1 MAGTPSTDL
10 VQPGHR
16 LLDQRPHQPA
26 GPRGLSAI
34 DLARGTSTPIP
45 IGRAPPPRP
54 PAPHRPDPTRSQY
67 HNEQPEM
74 NHLTAGQPG
83 THDGRPAHATPDGW
97 LGSDSLMRSVSSCA
111 CSR

>member
-26 GPRGLSAI
+26 GPRRLSAI

-45 IGRAPPPRP
+45 IGCAPPPHPR
-54 PAPHRPDPTRSQY
+54 RTQPDPTRSQ
-67 HNEQPEM
+67 HLDEQPEM
-74 NHLTAGQPG
+74 NHLTAGQPEPTTG
-83 THDGRPAHATPDGW
+83 DRHTPRPTVG
-97 LGSDSLMRSVSSCA
+97 
-111 CSR
+111 